1 MTSED
6 RNTTNKVHLSGE
18 IVTEPELTHEICGEG
33 FYEFFLSV
41 PRLSEQTD
49 VIPVTVAERL
59 LCEIHPKAGDR
70 ITVDGQFRSYNKM
83 ADGHSKLM
91 LTVFVKELEE
101 ADGSDPGPNTVELTG
116 YICKPPVYRTT
127 PLSREICDMLLAVN
141 RAFNKSDY
149 IPCIAWGRNARYCKT
164 LPVGTKLRVAGRVQ
178 SRRYVKKLSEEV
190 SETRTAYE
198 ISVGRI
204 ERAEEDESGAEAVA
218 ATTSEDRGACDEFT

>member
-41 PRLSEQTD
+41 SRLSEQTD

-204 ERAEEDESGAEAVA
+204 ERAEEESGAEDVA

>member
-6 RNTTNKVHLSGE
+6 RNTTNNVHLSGE

-190 SETRTAYE
+190 SATRTAYE

-204 ERAEEDESGAEAVA
+204 ERAEEESGAEAVA

>member
-18 IVTEPELTHEICGEG
+18 IVTKPELTHEICGEG

-204 ERAEEDESGAEAVA
+204 ERAEEESGAEDVA

>member
-18 IVTEPELTHEICGEG
+18 IVTEPELTHELCGEG

-204 ERAEEDESGAEAVA
+204 ERAEEESGAEAVA

>member
-204 ERAEEDESGAEAVA
+204 ERAEEESGAEDVA

>member
-204 ERAEEDESGAEAVA
+204 ERAEEESGAEDVA
-218 ATTSEDRGACDEFT
+218 ATTSEDRGVCDEFT